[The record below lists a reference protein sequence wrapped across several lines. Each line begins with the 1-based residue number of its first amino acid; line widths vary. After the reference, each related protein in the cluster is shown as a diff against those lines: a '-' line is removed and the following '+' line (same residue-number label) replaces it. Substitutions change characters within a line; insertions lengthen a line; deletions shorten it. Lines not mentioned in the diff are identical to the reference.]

1 MKELAQEAHIV
12 ENLYVELKSVDSKFL
27 AKMSDIHDSK
37 KSDLIVATFDN
48 FRIIHTQK
56 EGTGRSIISY

>member
-1 MKELAQEAHIV
+1 MKGLAQEARIV
-12 ENLYVELKSVDSKFL
+12 ENHIWSLRVFL
-27 AKMSDIHDSK
+27 AKMSNIQDSK
-37 KSDLIVATFDN
+37 RSDLIVATFDN

>member
-48 FRIIHTQK
+48 FRMIHT
-56 EGTGRSIISY
+56 